1 MNSSF
6 SLNLSHNS
14 LISVNDSNILSNN
27 FSLASRFT
35 DTVTWS
41 LGAVGNYASRAV
53 NEVFD
58 ALMLSEDR
66 AGSPAGSQ
74 DRSVHR
80 SLTSTRE
87 TTARGSRSGRNGRA
101 PESGNTVT
109 TRSTSTTVSRTSP
122 SRPPSSATSRDK
134 VKEKPRRRSS
144 SKVFRRSRKSG
155 RHSSHRLSSTGSTS
169 TRGTPLVTPDGE
181 SYYADTD
188 RSSKGKST
196 VSLKMAHSHLPQSIL
211 KRGRQ
216 VSDSRG
222 TAIEIS
228 GDTIYPDKGVR
239 ITSPAVTKTA
249 VPSPS
254 SAFPTYLVDSVALT
268 VQPGP
273 SGISQ
278 SSKRLASHN
287 TEVTSTTGPSQPV
300 PKERLSDSS
309 GTSLQPSVPN
319 PPGENHWLRL
329 TPSSYPSQATAT
341 GPSAQDFEGS
351 PAVGLLIR
359 RTHFR
364 WRTSGGP
371 SDADLNDC
379 NTVRAKY
386 KEVVGSGYMPYT
398 MNTFSID
405 LENSG
410 SSKRASKGI

>member
-144 SKVFRRSRKSG
+144 SKVFRRS
-155 RHSSHRLSSTGSTS
+155 
-169 TRGTPLVTPDGE
+169 
-181 SYYADTD
+181 
-188 RSSKGKST
+188 
-196 VSLKMAHSHLPQSIL
+196 
-211 KRGRQ
+211 
-216 VSDSRG
+216 
-222 TAIEIS
+222 
-228 GDTIYPDKGVR
+228 
-239 ITSPAVTKTA
+239 
-249 VPSPS
+249 
-254 SAFPTYLVDSVALT
+254 
-268 VQPGP
+268 
-273 SGISQ
+273 
-278 SSKRLASHN
+278 
-287 TEVTSTTGPSQPV
+287 
-300 PKERLSDSS
+300 
-309 GTSLQPSVPN
+309 
-319 PPGENHWLRL
+319 
-329 TPSSYPSQATAT
+329 
-341 GPSAQDFEGS
+341 
-351 PAVGLLIR
+351 
-359 RTHFR
+359 
-364 WRTSGGP
+364 
-371 SDADLNDC
+371 
-379 NTVRAKY
+379 
-386 KEVVGSGYMPYT
+386 
-398 MNTFSID
+398 
-405 LENSG
+405 
-410 SSKRASKGI
+410 